1 MNLDLVN
8 DLFNNLKENKFVQN
22 FMKELSNYLEKNL
35 SNNNFSIGS
44 NSWIDLSNDDLTI
57 FHTKIT
63 TKFRDEMLVERNNI
77 LQNYAKTI
85 NGADD
90 IFYIYSI
97 NSNNKNSYNLYNCRT
112 NEIVTK
118 SIDDLP
124 NGSKLGS
131 ILSYKS
137 GSFILDNE
145 ATEMLENEIISMIKD
160 KIIEQ
165 NEYLVNHRLEGHVY
179 EVGEKSD
186 GRVWLY
192 DLNNTNSESDGFEEV
207 ELSTELYDRISEDNR
222 VVFRD
227 SKYKIMEN

>member
-35 SNNNFSIGS
+35 SNNNFSS
-44 NSWIDLSNDDLTI
+44 NSWIDLSKDDLTI
-57 FHTKIT
+57 FDTKIT

-77 LQNYAKTI
+77 LQNYAKNI
-85 NGADD
+85 NGTDD

-112 NEIVTK
+112 NDIVTK
-118 SIDDLP
+118 SIDNLP

-145 ATEMLENEIISMIKD
+145 TTEMLENEIISMIKD

-165 NEYLVNHRLEGHVY
+165 NEFLSNNRIEGHIY
-179 EVGEKSD
+179 EVGEKSS

-192 DLNNTNSESDGFEEV
+192 DLNSVTGGGDGIEEV
-207 ELSTELYDRISEDNR
+207 EFSAELYDRIDENDR
-222 VVFRD
+222 VIFRD
-227 SKYKIMEN
+227 GEYKNIEN

>member
-8 DLFNNLKENKFVQN
+8 DLFNNLKENKLVQN

-57 FHTKIT
+57 FDTKIT

-77 LQNYAKTI
+77 LQNYAKNI
-85 NGADD
+85 NNADD

-112 NEIVTK
+112 NDIVTK

-124 NGSKLGS
+124 NGSELGS

-145 ATEMLENEIISMIKD
+145 ATEMLRNEIVSMIKD

-165 NEYLVNHRLEGHVY
+165 NDFLSNNRIEGHIY
-179 EVGEKSD
+179 EVGEKSS
-186 GRVWLY
+186 GHVWLY
-192 DLNNTNSESDGFEEV
+192 DLNSVNGGSDGIEEV
-207 ELSTELYDRISEDNR
+207 EFPAELYDRIDENDR
-222 VVFRD
+222 VGFRD
-227 SKYKIMEN
+227 GEYNIVEN

>member
-35 SNNNFSIGS
+35 SNNNFSS

-57 FHTKIT
+57 FDTKIT

-77 LQNYAKTI
+77 LQNYAKNI
-85 NGADD
+85 NGTDD

-112 NEIVTK
+112 NDIVTK
-118 SIDDLP
+118 SIDNLP

-145 ATEMLENEIISMIKD
+145 TTEMLENEIISMIKD

-165 NEYLVNHRLEGHVY
+165 NYFLANNRIEGHIY
-179 EVGEKSD
+179 EVGEKSS
-186 GRVWLY
+186 GRVCLY
-192 DLNNTNSESDGFEEV
+192 DLNSVNGSSDAIEEI
-207 ELSTELYDRISEDNR
+207 EFPAELYDRVDENDR

-227 SKYKIMEN
+227 GEYNIIEN

>member
-57 FHTKIT
+57 FDTKIT

-77 LQNYAKTI
+77 LQNYAKNI
-85 NGADD
+85 NDADD

-137 GSFILDNE
+137 GNFILDNE
-145 ATEMLENEIISMIKD
+145 ATEMLGNEIVSIIKD

-165 NEYLVNHRLEGHVY
+165 NDFLANNRIEGHIY
-179 EVGEKSD
+179 EVGEKSS
-186 GRVWLY
+186 GRV
-192 DLNNTNSESDGFEEV
+192 DRKSTRLNSSHP
-207 ELSTELYDRISEDNR
+207 LSSRMPS
-222 VVFRD
+222 
-227 SKYKIMEN
+227 SA

>member
-1 MNLDLVN
+1 MNLYLVN
-8 DLFNNLKENKFVQN
+8 DLFNNLKENKFVQD

-35 SNNNFSIGS
+35 SNNNFSS

-57 FHTKIT
+57 FDTKIT

-77 LQNYAKTI
+77 LQNYAKNI
-85 NGADD
+85 NDADD

-112 NEIVTK
+112 NDIVTK

-145 ATEMLENEIISMIKD
+145 TTEMLENEIISMIKY

-165 NEYLVNHRLEGHVY
+165 NDFLANNRIEGHIY
-179 EVGEKSD
+179 EVGEKSS

-192 DLNNTNSESDGFEEV
+192 DLNSVNGGSDGIEEV
-207 ELSTELYDRISEDNR
+207 EFPAELYDRIDGNDR
-222 VVFRD
+222 VVFRNGE
-227 SKYKIMEN
+227 YQIFENQI

>member
-22 FMKELSNYLEKNL
+22 FMNELSNYLEKNL
-35 SNNNFSIGS
+35 SNNNFSS

-57 FHTKIT
+57 FDTKIT

-77 LQNYAKTI
+77 LQNYAKNI
-85 NGADD
+85 NDADD

-112 NEIVTK
+112 NDIVTK

-124 NGSKLGS
+124 NGSELGS
-131 ILSYKS
+131 ILSYKF

-145 ATEMLENEIISMIKD
+145 ATEMLGNEIISMIKD

-165 NEYLVNHRLEGHVY
+165 NDFLANNRIEGHIY
-179 EVGEKSD
+179 EVGEKSS
-186 GRVWLY
+186 GRVCLY
-192 DLNNTNSESDGFEEV
+192 DLNSVNGGSDGIEEV
-207 ELSTELYDRISEDNR
+207 EFPATLYDRVDENDR

-227 SKYKIMEN
+227 GEYNIVEN

>member
-35 SNNNFSIGS
+35 SNNNFSS

-57 FHTKIT
+57 FDTKIT

-77 LQNYAKTI
+77 LQNYAKNI
-85 NGADD
+85 NGTDD

-112 NEIVTK
+112 NDIVTK
-118 SIDDLP
+118 SIDNLP

-145 ATEMLENEIISMIKD
+145 TTEMLENEIISMIKD

-165 NEYLVNHRLEGHVY
+165 NEFLSNNRIEGHIY
-179 EVGEKSD
+179 EVGEKSS

-192 DLNNTNSESDGFEEV
+192 DLNSVTGGGDGIEEV
-207 ELSTELYDRISEDNR
+207 EFSAELYDRIDENDR
-222 VVFRD
+222 VIFRD
-227 SKYKIMEN
+227 GEYKNIEN

>member
-35 SNNNFSIGS
+35 SNNNFSS

-57 FHTKIT
+57 FDTKIT

-77 LQNYAKTI
+77 LQDYATNI
-85 NGADD
+85 NDTDD

-97 NSNNKNSYNLYNCRT
+97 NSNNKNSYNLYNCKT

-124 NGSKLGS
+124 NGSELGS
-131 ILSYKS
+131 ILSYNS
-137 GSFILDNE
+137 GNFILDND
-145 ATEMLENEIISMIKD
+145 ATEMIGNEITSMIKD

-192 DLNNTNSESDGFEEV
+192 DLNNTNGESEGFEEV
-207 ELSTELYDRISEDNR
+207 EFPTELYNRVSEDDR
-222 VVFRD
+222 VVFKD
-227 SKYKIMEN
+227 GEYQISEKQI

>member
-1 MNLDLVN
+1 
-8 DLFNNLKENKFVQN
+8 
-22 FMKELSNYLEKNL
+22 
-35 SNNNFSIGS
+35 
-44 NSWIDLSNDDLTI
+44 
-57 FHTKIT
+57 
-63 TKFRDEMLVERNNI
+63 MLVERNNI
-77 LQNYAKTI
+77 LQNYAKNI
-85 NGADD
+85 NDADD

-118 SIDDLP
+118 SIDNLP

-137 GSFILDNE
+137 GSFILDNGT
-145 ATEMLENEIISMIKD
+145 TEMLGNEIVSMIKD

-165 NEYLVNHRLEGHVY
+165 NDFLANNRIEGHIY
-179 EVGEKSD
+179 EVGEKSS

-192 DLNNTNSESDGFEEV
+192 DLNSVNGGSDGIEEV
-207 ELSTELYDRISEDNR
+207 EFPAELYDRVDENDR

-227 SKYKIMEN
+227 GEYKNIEN

>member
-1 MNLDLVN
+1 MNLDLAN

-35 SNNNFSIGS
+35 SNNNFGS

-57 FHTKIT
+57 FDTKIT

-77 LQNYAKTI
+77 LQNYAKNI
-85 NGADD
+85 NDADD

-112 NEIVTK
+112 NDIVTK

-124 NGSKLGS
+124 NGSELGS

-145 ATEMLENEIISMIKD
+145 ATEMLGNEIVSMIKD

-165 NEYLVNHRLEGHVY
+165 NNFLSNNRIERHIY
-179 EVGEKSD
+179 EVGEKSS

-192 DLNNTNSESDGFEEV
+192 DLNSANGGSDGIEEV
-207 ELSTELYDRISEDNR
+207 EFPATLYDRVDENDR

-227 SKYKIMEN
+227 GEYKIMEN

>member
-22 FMKELSNYLEKNL
+22 FMNELSNYLEKNL
-35 SNNNFSIGS
+35 SNNNFSS

-57 FHTKIT
+57 FDTKIT

-77 LQNYAKTI
+77 LQNYAKNI
-85 NGADD
+85 NDADD

-112 NEIVTK
+112 NDIVTK

-124 NGSKLGS
+124 NGSELGS

-145 ATEMLENEIISMIKD
+145 ATEMLGNEIISMIKD

-165 NEYLVNHRLEGHVY
+165 NDFLANNRIEGHIY
-179 EVGEKSD
+179 EVGEKSS
-186 GRVWLY
+186 GRVCLY
-192 DLNNTNSESDGFEEV
+192 DLNSVNGGSDGIEEV
-207 ELSTELYDRISEDNR
+207 EFPATLYDRVDENDR

-227 SKYKIMEN
+227 GEYNIVEN

>member
-35 SNNNFSIGS
+35 SNNNFIS

-57 FHTKIT
+57 FDTKIT

-77 LQNYAKTI
+77 LQNYAKNI
-85 NGADD
+85 NDADD

-112 NEIVTK
+112 NDIVTK

-124 NGSKLGS
+124 NGSELGS

-145 ATEMLENEIISMIKD
+145 ATEMLGNEIVSMIKD

-165 NEYLVNHRLEGHVY
+165 NEFLSNNRIEGHIY
-179 EVGEKSD
+179 EVGEKSS
-186 GRVWLY
+186 GHVWLY
-192 DLNNTNSESDGFEEV
+192 DLNSVNGGSDGIEEV
-207 ELSTELYDRISEDNR
+207 EFPAELYDRIDENDR

-227 SKYKIMEN
+227 GEYNIVEN

>member
-35 SNNNFSIGS
+35 SNNNFGS

-57 FHTKIT
+57 FDTKIT

-77 LQNYAKTI
+77 LQNYAKNI
-85 NGADD
+85 NDAD

-112 NEIVTK
+112 NDIVTK
-118 SIDDLP
+118 SIDNLP

-145 ATEMLENEIISMIKD
+145 ATEMLGYEIVSMIKD

-165 NEYLVNHRLEGHVY
+165 NEFLSNNRIEGHIY
-179 EVGEKSD
+179 EVGEKSS

-192 DLNNTNSESDGFEEV
+192 DLNSVNGGSDGIEEV
-207 ELSTELYDRISEDNR
+207 EFPEELYDRIDENDR

-227 SKYKIMEN
+227 GEYNIVEN